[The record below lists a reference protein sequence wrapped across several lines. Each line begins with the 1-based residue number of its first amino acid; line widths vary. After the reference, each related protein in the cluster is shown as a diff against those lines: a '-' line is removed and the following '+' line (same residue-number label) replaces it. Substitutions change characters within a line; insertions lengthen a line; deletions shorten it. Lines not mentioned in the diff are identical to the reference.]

1 MFAFRRLY
9 SRPPGRLRKAYRQSS
24 SMLSFN
30 HDGLEIAR
38 TRNERR
44 WLPVWH
50 IAVFIYLALLIRIIA
65 IAETGPAAYA
75 NRMEQMSEGTV
86 IERSIAV
93 VMQMDPIS
101 QQIAMKVR
109 RSLKNF
115 DIL

>member
-1 MFAFRRLY
+1 MFGFLQSS

-24 SMLSFN
+24 SVLSFN

-44 WLPVWH
+44 WLPIWH
-50 IAVFIYLALLIRIIA
+50 IAVFVYLALLIRLIA
-65 IAETGPAAYA
+65 IAEAGPAAYA
-75 NRMEQMSEGTV
+75 NRMQQMGEGTF
-86 IERSIAV
+86 IERSIAT

-101 QQIAMKVR
+101 QKLAMKMR
-109 RSLKNF
+109 RSLKNL